1 MVKINNKEFKTY
13 DLDSET
19 TIFSRIAS
27 EMKTLPK
34 FLIFTDGI
42 PDIEVFAVDENI
54 EVLNLL
60 EIIINTTNIYDL
72 YNEVKKY
79 KDKILEYFDLQNCVR
94 YYMLVNKNF
103 NREYQNAIEYGDIV
117 KISTINDMVNSINI
131 IIKENDIK
139 NYYNIRNNI
148 EELWVRIKTNKKE

>member
-103 NREYQNAIEYGDIV
+103 NNPINGVLRKYQYTISLSIYEDLHEPTHHRFRIV
-117 KISTINDMVNSINI
+117 IRISIPI
-131 IIKENDIK
+131 IS
-139 NYYNIRNNI
+139 
-148 EELWVRIKTNKKE
+148 